1 MARSPRDP
9 SPASPPKL
17 TKAAKPAAAA
27 KSATAAPSTGA
38 RPATAVKPARGA
50 RRAKLS
56 RAEKPRKQGRLRQ
69 LKAVYDM
76 TVKVDPVTRW
86 WILLAFGAP
95 LLIGVLI
102 GIATGHPVYFAILGL
117 LVGVLAGMFV
127 LARRAERAAYLNI
140 AGQKGAAGAALNSI
154 RRGWTIEQEPVA
166 VDPRSQDMVFRAVG
180 RPGIVLVGDGPANRV
195 KKLLEGERRKVAR
208 IAPNV
213 PVHLMTVGDGK
224 GDGEVALAKVAGRV
238 QRLKPVL
245 TKGEVAAVQKRLKA
259 LGGLR
264 PPVPQ
269 GIDPMRARPDR
280 KAMRGR

>member
-1 MARSPRDP
+1 MARRPSDS
-9 SPASPPKL
+9 SPAPTGS
-17 TKAAKPAAAA
+17 TKARKP
-27 KSATAAPSTGA
+27 K
-38 RPATAVKPARGA
+38 
-50 RRAKLS
+50 
-56 RAEKPRKQGRLRQ
+56 KQGRLRQ

-76 TVKVDPVTRW
+76 TVKVDPATRW
-86 WILLAFGAP
+86 WLLLAVGAP
-95 LLIGVLI
+95 LLIAIVI
-102 GIATGHPVYFAILGL
+102 GIATTHWIYFPLLGL
-117 LVGVLAGMFV
+117 MVGVLAGMFV

-140 AGQKGAAGAALNSI
+140 EGQKGAAAAALNSI

-180 RPGIVLVGDGPANRV
+180 RPGIVLVGDGPAGRV

-213 PVHLMTVGDGK
+213 PVHLMTVGK
-224 GDGEVALAKVAGRV
+224 GGAEGEVPLAKVAGKV

>member
-9 SPASPPKL
+9 SPASKPKL
-17 TKAAKPAAAA
+17 TKAK
-27 KSATAAPSTGA
+27 
-38 RPATAVKPARGA
+38 
-50 RRAKLS
+50 
-56 RAEKPRKQGRLRQ
+56 KPRKQGRLRQ

-76 TVKVDPVTRW
+76 TVKVDPVTKW
-86 WILLAFGAP
+86 WMLLAVGAP
-95 LLIGVLI
+95 LAVAIVI
-102 GIATGHPVYFAILGL
+102 GIATDHWIYFPLLGL
-117 LVGVLAGMFV
+117 MIGVLAGMFV

-166 VDPRSQDMVFRAVG
+166 IDPRSQDMVFRAVG
-180 RPGIVLVGDGPANRV
+180 RPGIVLVGDGPPQRV
-195 KKLLEGERRKVAR
+195 KKLLEAERRKVAR

-213 PVHLMTVGDGK
+213 PVHVMVVGDGSSE
-224 GDGEVALAKVAGRV
+224 GEVPLAKVAGRV

-245 TKGEVAAVQKRLKA
+245 TKSEVGAVLKRLKA